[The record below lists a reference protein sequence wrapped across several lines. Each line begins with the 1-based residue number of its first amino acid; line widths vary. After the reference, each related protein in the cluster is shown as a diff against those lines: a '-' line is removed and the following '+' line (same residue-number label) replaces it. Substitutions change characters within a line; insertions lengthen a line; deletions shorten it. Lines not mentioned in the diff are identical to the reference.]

1 MVLEKVDDLRYGENP
16 HQRAAFYRETTHRSG
31 TLADATQLRGER
43 PSGLSRPRSRARRHD
58 KMRVLGRYH
67 PKSESQLPYI
77 ELRMDKILSRLNRK
91 ILLIP
96 PWQDLCI
103 GLVPPGRISVLAL
116 PLSRSWPS
124 HSAYHSA

>member
-1 MVLEKVDDLRYGENP
+1 
-16 HQRAAFYRETTHRSG
+16 
-31 TLADATQLRGER
+31 
-43 PSGLSRPRSRARRHD
+43 
-58 KMRVLGRYH
+58 MRVLGRYH

-103 GLVPPGRISVLAL
+103 GLAPFTKLAITFSLPFGLNTLRKEDVADRWGEKLGSNFVRTQYWYAIPVIVPAAKIYSFMRRRRWI
-116 PLSRSWPS
+116 
-124 HSAYHSA
+124 